1 MELET
6 CNLKLETSN
15 LKSRRDFLKSSA
27 ALALSYST
35 GDVCRLLAHADDD
48 KTLNQLRNN
57 LLRMVNEERAVEKLS
72 QLAVDALATDVATRH
87 AREMAQHKYVSHW
100 NREGLKPYQRYS
112 LAGGFHATQENI
124 SAADNTWSSE
134 LKDLVQDTSYL
145 HLRLYNETPPND
157 GHRKAILA
165 PQHTHVGFG
174 IAVDEL
180 RLRVVELFVSKY
192 VEFGSQPQKGKPGET
207 IYLKG
212 KLLNW
217 YHTLTVIEV
226 FYETLPKELDLEA
239 LNQSRN
245 YSLPT
250 ESVNLR
256 PRLHPP
262 YQYADKLPGVIEVD
276 PDGSF
281 RAPVTLFKNSPGIY
295 TIVCWV
301 KLRGS
306 AKAFPAT
313 ELCIRAQ

>member
-1 MELET
+1 
-6 CNLKLETSN
+6 LKLEASN
-15 LKSRRDFLKSSA
+15 LKSRRNFLKRSA
-27 ALALSYST
+27 ALALCCSAL
-35 GDVCRLLAHADDD
+35 DVRRLPAHEADDD

-57 LLRMVNEERAVEKLS
+57 LLQMVNEERAVAKLPPV
-72 QLAVDALATDVATRH
+72 ATDALAAEVATKH
-87 AREMAQHKYVSHW
+87 ARDMAQHKYVSHW

-124 SAADNTWSSE
+124 SAADNTWSAE

-192 VEFGSQPQKGKPGET
+192 VELNLPSQKGKPGET
-207 IYLKG
+207 ISLKG
-212 KLLNW
+212 KLPNW
-217 YHTLTVIEV
+217 NHTLTVIEV
-226 FYETLPKELDLEA
+226 FYEPLPKELDVKT

-245 YSLPT
+245 YSLPS

-281 RAPVTLFKNSPGIY
+281 RAPVTLFKDSPGIY

-301 KLRGS
+301 KLRASG
-306 AKAFPAT
+306 KAFPAT
-313 ELCIRAQ
+313 ELCIRAE

>member
-1 MELET
+1 
-6 CNLKLETSN
+6 LKLETSN
-15 LKSRRDFLKSSA
+15 LKSRRNFLKSSA
-27 ALALSYST
+27 ALALCCSAM
-35 GDVCRLLAHADDD
+35 DVRLLLAHEADDD

-57 LLRMVNEERAVEKLS
+57 LLRMVNEERAVAKLS
-72 QLAVDALATDVATRH
+72 PVATDALAAEVATKH
-87 AREMAQHKYVSHW
+87 ARDMAQHKYVSHW

-124 SAADNTWSSE
+124 SAADNTWSAE

-145 HLRLYNETPPND
+145 HIRLYNETPPND

-192 VEFGSQPQKGKPGET
+192 VELNAPSQKGKPGET
-207 IYLKG
+207 ISLKG
-212 KLLNW
+212 RLPNW
-217 YHTLTVIEV
+217 NHTLTVIEV
-226 FYETLPKELDLEA
+226 FYEPLPKELDVQT

-245 YSLPT
+245 YSLPS

-256 PRLHPP
+256 PSLHPP
-262 YQYADKLPGVIEVD
+262 YQYADRLPGVIEVD

-281 RAPVTLFKNSPGIY
+281 RAPVTLFKDSPGIY

-306 AKAFPAT
+306 GKAFPAT
-313 ELCIRAQ
+313 ELCIRAE

>member
-1 MELET
+1 M
-6 CNLKLETSN
+6 KLETST

-27 ALALSYST
+27 ALALCYSA
-35 GDVCRLLAHADDD
+35 GDVRRLLAHAADDD

-57 LLRMVNEERAVEKLS
+57 LLLMVNEERAVAKLS
-72 QLAVDALATDVATRH
+72 TLAIDALATEVATRH

-124 SAADNTWSSE
+124 SAADNTWSPE

-145 HLRLYNETPPND
+145 HLRLYNEMPPND

-192 VEFGSQPQKGKPGET
+192 VELGSQPQKGKPGET
-207 IYLKG
+207 IHLKG

-217 YHTLTVIEV
+217 SHTLTVIEV
-226 FYETLPKELDLEA
+226 FYETLPKELDVEA

-245 YSLPT
+245 YSLPA

-256 PRLHPP
+256 PRLHAP
-262 YQYADKLPGVIEVD
+262 YQYADKLPGVIDID

-313 ELCIRAQ
+313 ELCIRVG

>member
-1 MELET
+1 MNHLT
-6 CNLKLETSN
+6 AF
-15 LKSRRDFLKSSA
+15 SRRNFLKSSA
-27 ALALSYST
+27 ALAFCYSA
-35 GDVCRLLAHADDD
+35 GDVPRLLAHITDDE

-57 LLRMVNEERAVEKLS
+57 LLQMVNEERAVSKLS
-72 QLAVDALATDVATRH
+72 PVATDALATEVATKH

-112 LAGGFHATQENI
+112 LANGFHATQENI

-134 LKDLVQDTSYL
+134 LKDLIQDTSYL

-180 RLRVVELFVSKY
+180 RLRVVELFVAKY
-192 VEFGSQPQKGKPGET
+192 VELVSQPQKGKPGET

-212 KLLNW
+212 KLLKW
-217 YHTLTVIEV
+217 YYTLTLVEV
-226 FYETLPKELDLEA
+226 FYEPLPRKLDVEA

-245 YSLPT
+245 YSLPA

-256 PRLHPP
+256 PRLQPP
-262 YQYADKLPGVIEVD
+262 YQYADRLPGVIEVD

-281 RAPVTLFKNSPGIY
+281 RAPVTLFKNSPGSY

-313 ELCIRAQ
+313 EICIRAE